1 MEGMLFCVYSDI
13 LVIVPSAS
21 SSHSKLQ
28 VQGRHHKDRSGGGLP
43 ARYMEIK
50 STAKK
55 KKKKSMGFINHVPLV
70 RVLCDRTP
78 CSQGLWPLCLAV
90 SQPLCNFLLWS
101 CHACYSLTLAL
112 YQPISSCDCPR
123 HGRCTPKDFFLPD
136 LIMPSQRLEV
146 KLMEISLYRDK
157 VNWTCV
163 W

>member
-13 LVIVPSAS
+13 LVVVPSAS

-50 STAKK
+50 STA